1 MSQFSFVLKG
11 GVILA
16 QVLNEYL
23 SHVVVMGIF
32 RTAQLLT
39 SYFLPSK
46 SLKFQA
52 LNWVNFFENRIDREC
67 LTFMHVIVAEYLV
80 KGHF

>member
-23 SHVVVMGIF
+23 SHVVVMCIF
-32 RTAQLLT
+32 RTTQLLNLF
-39 SYFLPSK
+39 SAVQKPQ
-46 SLKFQA
+46 FQA
-52 LNWVNFFENRIDREC
+52 LNWVNFVENRIDREC
-67 LTFMHVIVAEYLV
+67 LPFMHVMVAEYSV
-80 KGHF
+80 KGRS

>member
-23 SHVVVMGIF
+23 SHVVVMCIF
-32 RTAQLLT
+32 RTTQLL
-39 SYFLPSK
+39 
-46 SLKFQA
+46 
-52 LNWVNFFENRIDREC
+52 NFFIFYRPEASISGFKLGQLCGKWD
-67 LTFMHVIVAEYLV
+67 
-80 KGHF
+80 